1 MLSNLS
7 CTVECR
13 ITKTT
18 QTFCMKDEKGALVE
32 ELKQEMALFIE
43 ELRTLDEYIPTLT
56 DVCNHHVQDT
66 QAEDSVRQEQF
77 EKLNLDIEAVQH
89 ELRQI

>member
-1 MLSNLS
+1 MEQL
-7 CTVECR
+7 
-13 ITKTT
+13 
-18 QTFCMKDEKGALVE
+18 Q
-32 ELKQEMALFIE
+32 
-43 ELRTLDEYIPTLT
+43 TLDQHAA

-89 ELRQI
+89 ELRKI